1 MSDWS
6 WEWLPSLE
14 EVAAG
19 LPTEVLSAVEKAA
32 ADLATVNSMVY
43 LDGVDF
49 QGTGPGVRTHSDPAR
64 KPHHRTPRRRAWA
77 GTGMSCG
84 PPGSVNSCGCARQG
98 S

>member
-19 LPTEVLSAVEKAA
+19 LPPEVLSAVEKAA

-49 QGTGPGVRTHSDPAR
+49 RGTGPGVRTHSDPAR
-64 KPHHRTPRRRAWA
+64 NLLFEYLTVPRQECIYITQVTWL
-77 GTGMSCG
+77 GL
-84 PPGSVNSCGCARQG
+84 
-98 S
+98 